1 MIHPLRHCKTKEPP
15 IPRLISRCIQFLLAA
30 LGLLSAAAC
39 TAQQTHTNLAGN
51 TVLIVR
57 HAEKPAT
64 GTGLTPLGE
73 ARAQAYARYFVPFH
87 EEGLSI
93 PIDCLYAGADSTASV
108 RPRLTLEPLSK
119 ATGLPLNTEVTT
131 KDPPA
136 LVKLLTERPHGAH
149 PLIAWRHGEI
159 PALLEAFG
167 ASPTK
172 LLPKGVWPDDVYDWV
187 IVLTFDGEG
196 KLASQTQLQEHL
208 TVTMP

>member
-1 MIHPLRHCKTKEPP
+1 MV
-15 IPRLISRCIQFLLAA
+15 RLSVRRIRVLMAAVILLFSGAMP
-30 LGLLSAAAC
+30 
-39 TAQQTHTNLAGN
+39 AQQPHNNLSGN

-64 GTGLTPLGE
+64 GMGLTPMGE
-73 ARAQAYARYFVPFH
+73 ARAQAYAKYFVPFH
-87 EEGLSI
+87 DGGLSI
-93 PIDCLYAGADSTASV
+93 HIDSLFAGADSTASM

-119 ATGLPLNTEVTT
+119 VTGLPLNTEIGT
-131 KDPPA
+131 KDQPA
-136 LVKLLTERPHGAH
+136 LVKLLTQTPHGMH

-167 ASPTK
+167 ASPAK
-172 LLPKGVWPDDVYDWV
+172 LLPMSVWPDEVYDWV

-196 KLASQTQLQEHL
+196 RLASQMRVQEHL